1 MRELDSAR
9 SKVTEFAASE
19 SDHLRSG
26 HGHRCVA
33 LALNGRASGSDYG
46 VQQVHGD
53 RIKGAGG
60 CISAAADYQ
69 PLLSLA
75 T

>member
-1 MRELDSAR
+1 MRQLDSAR
-9 SKVTEFAASE
+9 SNVSEFAASK

-26 HGHRCVA
+26 HVHRCVA
-33 LALNGRASGSDYG
+33 LALNGRAGGSDYG
-46 VQQVHGD
+46 VRQVHGD
-53 RIKGAGG
+53 RIKGVGG
-60 CISAAADYQ
+60 CIPAGADYR